1 MTESRFHKRRRQKAT
16 SKIIWLLPD
25 DIYQTLKEIS
35 PEYSLEG
42 LMPKLKFQYLAT
54 WCEELTYW
62 KRSWCWERVKAGGE
76 GNNRGWDGWMA
87 SLTQWA
93 WVWASSRIWWWTGKT
108 GVLQSTG
115 SQRAGHDWVT
125 ELNQIYTI
133 RDIFLLILFLN
144 KQFVYFNELC
154 LFNLFLYCGD
164 FCFLFKT
171 SWPPQGWEG
180 IFCFY

>member
-1 MTESRFHKRRRQKAT
+1 MVLEKTLESPLDCKDIQPVNPKRKSVLNIHWKVWCWSWNSNT
-16 SKIIWLLPD
+16 
-25 DIYQTLKEIS
+25 
-35 PEYSLEG
+35 
-42 LMPKLKFQYLAT
+42 LAT
-54 WCEELTYW
+54 WYEGLTHLKRPWCW
-62 KRSWCWERVKAGGE
+62 KRLKVGGE
-76 GNNRGWDGWMA
+76 GDDRRWDGWMA
-87 SLTQWA
+87 SPTRWT